1 MQTDNSIKTIVRKQR
16 VKMKN
21 NQWILSVALLAAA
34 IGLKAAP
41 PAQPPPL
48 VSVETVGSISESAGK
63 KYVGHIEAIEEV
75 ELRARVSGYLETIK
89 FKEGDL
95 VKKGDLLFEI
105 EDTTYRAK
113 KLSVQAALDQIKAEL
128 KYAEDNFNRQ
138 RTLRESSAVS
148 QSTLDDAQ
156 RLYSLNKAKLHG
168 AEADL
173 LDAENNL
180 TYCKVYAPIAGR
192 IGRVTY
198 TQGNYVTPSSEK
210 LADIVQTSPVY
221 VNFAISERDYLSLF
235 GNAETLKE
243 SGKIRLLLSDGSEYK
258 HPGKVAFID
267 NKVDAGTNTL
277 TIWASFEN
285 PDGLLIPGG
294 YVTVILSRVATRAYP
309 AVRLSAVMTNDKGNF
324 IYIVDKDNKVIPR
337 QVETGALVGSMQ
349 LLKSGAEPGE
359 TVIVGGTNKVRPG
372 AVVNPFRI
380 NEQEKK

>member
-1 MQTDNSIKTIVRKQR
+1 MR
-16 VKMKN
+16 N
-21 NQWILSVALLAAA
+21 NQWIFSVALLAAA
-34 IGLKAAP
+34 IGLQAAP
-41 PAQPPPL
+41 PAQPPPPL
-48 VSVETVGSISESAGK
+48 VSVESVESISESTGK

-75 ELRARVSGYLETIK
+75 ELRARVSGYLETIN

-95 VKKGDLLFEI
+95 VKKGELLFEI
-105 EDTTYRAK
+105 ENTTYRAK

-138 RTLRESSAVS
+138 KTLRESSAVS

-180 TYCKVYAPIAGR
+180 SYCKVYAPIAGR
-192 IGRVTY
+192 IGRVSY

-243 SGKIRLLLSDGSEYK
+243 SGKIRLLLSDGAEYK
-258 HPGKVAFID
+258 LPGKVAFID
-267 NKVDAGTNTL
+267 NKVDTGTNTL
-277 TIWASFEN
+277 TVWATFEN

-294 YVTVILSRVATRAYP
+294 YVTVVLSRVATHAYP
-309 AVRLSAVMTNDKGNF
+309 AVRLSAIMTNDKGNY
-324 IYIVDKDNKVIPR
+324 IYIVDKDNKVAPR
-337 QVETGALVGSMQ
+337 QVETGPLMGSMQ
-349 LLKSGAEPGE
+349 LLRSGAEPGE

-372 AVVNPFRI
+372 VVINPFRV

>member
-1 MQTDNSIKTIVRKQR
+1 MR
-16 VKMKN
+16 N
-21 NQWILSVALLAAA
+21 NKWILSAALLAAA
-34 IGLKAAP
+34 IGLRAAP

-48 VSVETVGSISESAGK
+48 VSVEKVQSISESTGK

-95 VKKGDLLFEI
+95 VKKGELLFEI
-105 EDTTYRAK
+105 EDTTYRA
-113 KLSVQAALDQIKAEL
+113 QALAAQATLDQTKAEF
-128 KYAEDNFNRQ
+128 KYAEDNFTRQ
-138 RTLRESSAVS
+138 KTLRESSAVS

-156 RLYSLNKAKLHG
+156 RLYSLNKAKVAG

-173 LDAENNL
+173 LDANNNL
-180 TYCKVYAPIAGR
+180 SYCKIYAPISGR

-198 TQGNYVTPSSEK
+198 TQGNYVTPSSDK

-258 HPGKVAFID
+258 NPGKVTFID

-277 TIWASFEN
+277 TVWATFDN
-285 PDGLLIPGG
+285 PNGLLIPGG
-294 YVTVILSRVATRAYP
+294 YVTVVLSRVVTNAFP

-324 IYIVDKDNKVIPR
+324 IYIVDKDNKVVPR
-337 QVETGALVGSMQ
+337 QVETGPLVGSMQ
-349 LLKSGAEPGE
+349 LLRSGAKPGE

-372 AVVNPFRI
+372 AVINPFWI

>member
-1 MQTDNSIKTIVRKQR
+1 MRRDK
-16 VKMKN
+16 
-21 NQWILSVALLAAA
+21 WILSAALLAAV
-34 IGLKAAP
+34 IGLRAAP
-41 PAQPPPL
+41 PAMPPPV
-48 VSVETVGSISESAGK
+48 VSVEKVESISESTGK

-89 FKEGDL
+89 FKEGDM
-95 VKKGDLLFEI
+95 VKKGELLFEI
-105 EDTTYRAK
+105 EDTTYRAQV
-113 KLSVQAALDQIKAEL
+113 LAAQAALDQIKAEL

-180 TYCKVYAPIAGR
+180 SYCKVYAPLAGR

-221 VNFAISERDYLSLF
+221 VSFAISERDYLSLF
-235 GNAETLKE
+235 GNVETLKS
-243 SGKIRLLLSDGSEYK
+243 SGKIRLVLSDGTTYK
-258 HPGKVAFID
+258 YPGKVTFID
-267 NKVDAGTNTL
+267 NKVDTGTNTL
-277 TIWASFEN
+277 TVWATFDN

-294 YVTVILSRVATRAYP
+294 YVTVVLSRIATHPYP
-309 AVRLSAVMTNDKGNF
+309 AVRLSAIMTNEKGNL
-324 IYIVDKDNKVIPR
+324 IYILDKDNKVVPR
-337 QVETGALVGSMQ
+337 QVEIGPLVGSMQ

-359 TVIVGGTNKVRPG
+359 TVIVGGTNKARPG
-372 AVVNPFRI
+372 AVVKPFWI